1 MSSSSSPSTNHKVA
15 IVTGSSTGIGYETSL
30 ILARNGFL
38 TYATMRNLN
47 KSENIRSVATKENLP
62 IRIKQ
67 LDVTDDVSVKSA
79 IQEISSEAGRI
90 DVLVNNAGYGL
101 NGAFEDLAMDEI
113 KAQYETNVFGLIRTT
128 QEVLI
133 RTTQEVLP
141 IMRRQKSGT
150 IVNISSGAGRF
161 GFPSGSAYVST
172 KFAVEGLSES
182 MSYELESFG
191 INVVI
196 VEPGVIRTN
205 FGDGLIVAKKSLD
218 PNSPYSQMMQRT
230 AAGFEKMMKNASSPD
245 VVARVVLKAIRDE
258 NPGLRYL
265 AGSDVETWLGG
276 KRKVADEEFYKMMKQ
291 NMIM

>member
-1 MSSSSSPSTNHKVA
+1 MESSSSSNNKVA
-15 IVTGSSTGIGYETSL
+15 VVTGSSTGIGYETSL

-47 KSENIRSVATKENLP
+47 KSENIKSVATKENLP

-67 LDVTDDVSVKSA
+67 LDVTDDVSVTNA
-79 IQEISSEAGRI
+79 IQTISSDAGRI
-90 DVLVNNAGYGL
+90 DILVNNAGYGL

-128 QEVLI
+128 QA
-133 RTTQEVLP
+133 VLP
-141 IMRRQKSGT
+141 IMRGQKSGT
-150 IVNISSGAGRF
+150 IINISSGAGRF
-161 GFPSGSAYVST
+161 GFPTGSAYVST

-182 MSYELESFG
+182 MSYELEPFG
-191 INVVI
+191 IKVVI

-205 FGDGLIVAKKSLD
+205 FGDGLAVAKKSQD
-218 PNSPYSQMMQRT
+218 PNSPYSQMMQRS

-245 VVARVVLKAIRDE
+245 VVAKVVLNAIRDQ
-258 NPGLRYL
+258 NPSLRYL

-276 KRKVADEEFYKMMKQ
+276 KRKVADEELYKMMKQ

>member
-1 MSSSSSPSTNHKVA
+1 MSRQKEKQERVNQQVA
-15 IVTGSSTGIGYETSL
+15 VVTGSSSGIGYETSL

-47 KSENIRSVATKENLP
+47 KSENMKLIVAKENLP
-62 IRIKQ
+62 IQIKQ
-67 LDVTDDVSVKSA
+67 LDVTDDVSVKNA
-79 IQEISSEAGRI
+79 IQEISSEAGHI

-113 KAQYETNVFGLIRTT
+113 KAQYETNVFGLVRTT
-128 QEVLI
+128 QA
-133 RTTQEVLP
+133 VLP

-161 GFPSGSAYVST
+161 GFPGSSAYVST

-182 MSYELESFG
+182 MSYELEPFG
-191 INVVI
+191 IKVVI

-205 FGDGLIVAKKSLD
+205 FVDGMVVAKKSQD
-218 PNSPYSQMMQRT
+218 PNSPYSQITQKIAT
-230 AAGFEKMMKNASSPD
+230 GFEEMMKNASSAD
-245 VVARVVLKAIRDE
+245 LVAKVVLGAITDK
-258 NPGLRYL
+258 NPSLRYL

-276 KRKVADEEFYKMMKQ
+276 KRKIADEEFLKVMKQ
-291 NMIM
+291 NLKM

>member
-1 MSSSSSPSTNHKVA
+1 MVTSSPADKVA
-15 IVTGSSTGIGYETSL
+15 VVTGSSTGIGYETSL

-47 KSENIRSVATKENLP
+47 KSKNMKMVATKENLP
-62 IRIKQ
+62 IQIKQ
-67 LDVTDDVSVKSA
+67 LDVTDDVSVTNA
-79 IQEISSEAGRI
+79 IQAISSEAGRI

-101 NGAFEDLAMDEI
+101 NGAFEDLAMNEI

-128 QEVLI
+128 QV
-133 RTTQEVLP
+133 VLP

-150 IVNISSGAGRF
+150 IINISSGAGRF
-161 GFPSGSAYVST
+161 GFPTGSAYVST

-182 MSYELESFG
+182 MSYELEPFG
-191 INVVI
+191 IKVII

-205 FGDGLIVAKKSLD
+205 FGDGLIVAKKSQD
-218 PNSPYSQMMQRT
+218 PNSPYSQMMQRS

-245 VVARVVLKAIRDE
+245 VVAKVVLNAIRDE
-258 NPGLRYL
+258 NPSLRYL

>member
-47 KSENIRSVATKENLP
+47 KSENIKSVATKENLP
-62 IRIKQ
+62 IHIKQ
-67 LDVTDDVSVKSA
+67 LDVTDDVSVTNSIQA
-79 IQEISSEAGRI
+79 ITSEAGRI

-101 NGAFEDLAMDEI
+101 NGAFEDLAMDAI

-128 QEVLI
+128 QA
-133 RTTQEVLP
+133 VLP
-141 IMRRQKSGT
+141 IMRRQRSGT

-161 GFPSGSAYVST
+161 GFPSGSVYVST

-182 MSYELESFG
+182 MSYELEPFG
-191 INVVI
+191 IRVVI

-205 FGDGLIVAKKSLD
+205 FGDGLVVAKKSQD
-218 PNSPYSQMMQRT
+218 PNSPYSQMMQKV
-230 AAGFEKMMKNASSPD
+230 ASGFEEMMKNASSPD
-245 VVARVVLKAIRDE
+245 LVGNVVLNAIRDE
-258 NPGLRYL
+258 NPSLRYL
-265 AGSDVETWLGG
+265 AGDDVEKWLGG
-276 KRKVADEEFYKMMKQ
+276 KKKMVDEEMYKTMRQNLMM
-291 NMIM
+291 